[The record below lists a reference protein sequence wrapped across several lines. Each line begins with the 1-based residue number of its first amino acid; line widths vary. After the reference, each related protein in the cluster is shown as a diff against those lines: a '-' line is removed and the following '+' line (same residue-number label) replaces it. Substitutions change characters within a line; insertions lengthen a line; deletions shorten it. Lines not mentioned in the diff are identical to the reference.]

1 MEKTNNFKN
10 KFNFFRKKN
19 TSQNNQQ
26 NQNYNSNTNRNT
38 NLHSN
43 TTSHTNINTTSNSN
57 NNQSTNLDQ
66 KISALIN
73 QPDLIKQE
81 NQLEQKPKENIV
93 ETKKD
98 FTISYKDKVYTYII
112 PENILKK
119 EVNSIPFWL
128 LPIQVKLIPNGNEM
142 IEFCNEILLTLS
154 KTGARIEIDSKQENI
169 QKKIKNA
176 EFDKIPYIIIVG
188 PKEKSIHKFLV
199 RTLDGNQKLL
209 SVGAFSH
216 TLEDQL
222 LNKPKTKIQY

>member
-10 KFNFFRKKN
+10 KFNFFRKNNGNK
-19 TSQNNQQ
+19 NNQQ
-26 NQNYNSNTNRNT
+26 NQNFNSNTNRNT
-38 NLHSN
+38 I
-43 TTSHTNINTTSNSN
+43 SHSN
-57 NNQSTNLDQ
+57 NNFNLNNNKSSNLDQ

-73 QPDLIKQE
+73 QPDLINQPNLIKEE
-81 NQLEQKPKENIV
+81 NQLEQKPKQNLI

-119 EVNSIPFWL
+119 EASSIPFWL

-142 IEFCNEILLTLS
+142 IDFCNEILLTLS
-154 KTGARIEIDSKQENI
+154 KTGARIEIDNKQENI

-222 LNKPKTKIQY
+222 LNKPKTKLQY

>member
-10 KFNFFRKKN
+10 KFNFFRK
-19 TSQNNQQ
+19 NNLNKSNQS
-26 NQNYNSNTNRNT
+26 NQNTNLNTNRNT
-38 NLHSN
+38 NLNSN
-43 TTSHTNINTTSNSN
+43 TTSHSNTNNSSNSN
-57 NNQSTNLDQ
+57 NNQSSNMDQ

-81 NQLEQKPKENIV
+81 NQLEEKPKQNSV

-119 EVNSIPFWL
+119 EADSIPFWL
-128 LPIQVKLIPNGNEM
+128 LPIHVKLIQNGNEM
-142 IEFCNEILLTLS
+142 IDFCNEILLTLS
-154 KTGARIEIDSKQENI
+154 KTGARIEIDNKQENI

-188 PKEKSIHKFLV
+188 PKEKSIHKFIV

-222 LNKPKTKIQY
+222 LNKPKTKLQY